1 MEKKFVN
8 KTGGCICGAVKF
20 NVTLDELPR
29 VFSCHCI
36 DCRKKIG
43 GIMSIIELRKD
54 AIDINKSLL
63 STFEHIGGSG
73 NKITKYF
80 CGKCAAPVLTYV
92 ERWNK
97 FYLYAGLLD
106 DISILKKSKNIYYEW
121 RQFTWKSAYQ
131 ILFRK
136 NYTNKSGITRKTVKF
151 RRKSIKFR

>member
-1 MEKKFVN
+1 
-8 KTGGCICGAVKF
+8 
-20 NVTLDELPR
+20 
-29 VFSCHCI
+29 
-36 DCRKKIG
+36 
-43 GIMSIIELRKD
+43 MSIIELRKD

-106 DISILKKSKNIYYEW
+106 DISILKKSKNIYYEGSH
-121 RQFTWKSAYQ
+121 FPFMEISE
-131 ILFRK
+131 K
-136 NYTNKSGITRKTVKF
+136 NLKT
-151 RRKSIKFR
+151 

>member
-1 MEKKFVN
+1 
-8 KTGGCICGAVKF
+8 
-20 NVTLDELPR
+20 
-29 VFSCHCI
+29 
-36 DCRKKIG
+36 
-43 GIMSIIELRKD
+43 MSIIELRKD

-106 DISILKKSKNIYYEW
+106 DISILKKSKNIYYAESH
-121 RQFTWKSAYQ
+121 FPFMEISE
-131 ILFRK
+131 K
-136 NYTNKSGITRKTVKF
+136 NLKT
-151 RRKSIKFR
+151 